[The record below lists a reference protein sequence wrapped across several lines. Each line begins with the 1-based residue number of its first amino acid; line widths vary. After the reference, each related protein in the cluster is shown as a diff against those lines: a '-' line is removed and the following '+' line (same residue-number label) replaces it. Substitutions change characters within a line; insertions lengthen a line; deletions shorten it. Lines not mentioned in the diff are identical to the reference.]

1 MGDLL
6 EVLLFVVPAA
16 VIIGTPTYI
25 LRRKF
30 NALREEL
37 AEERGQNRTAQI
49 ATEKSALEERVRVLE
64 RIVTSRGYT
73 IAEEI
78 EALREPPGI
87 PLDLNLDKKEQA

>member
-1 MGDLL
+1 MDIFL

-16 VIIGTPTYI
+16 AIIGTPAYI

-37 AEERGQNRTAQI
+37 EERRDQGGAAPI
-49 ATEKSALEERVRVLE
+49 AGEKFALENRVKVLE

-73 IAEEI
+73 VAEEI
-78 EALREPPGI
+78 EALRDAPSASI
-87 PLDLNLDKKEQA
+87 PLNFDKKEQA